1 MKNKIKVKEGIKMFR
16 IIRISPSIIATNYQD
31 KLELKKTLRT
41 LEKAGAQLVHLDV
54 MDGKFVSNVTFDEKT
69 VDFVKSNTTLIV
81 DVHLMVEHPEE
92 QIDKYIKAGADIL
105 TVHYEA
111 TRDLPKVLERIK
123 SKGVLAGLA
132 ISPQTPAIKIKDL
145 VASGLVD
152 VVVVMGVKPGAT
164 GQTFIPGSAEKVAE
178 IREMSKSVLISID
191 GGVNVKNAKVL
202 RRLGV
207 NIMVSGK
214 TIFDSRDM
222 KKTIRQLK
230 GYAINI

>member
-1 MKNKIKVKEGIKMFR
+1 MFR

-111 TRDLPKVLERIK
+111 TRELPKVLERIK

-152 VVVVMGVKPGAT
+152 VVVVMGVNPGAT